1 MGIKFFWTLEGYI
14 IGKKNYQLT
23 AKVCGRARSLSAS
36 SKFMHLKKREAN
48 APGAGAR
55 GSPAPPR
62 AAQNKLP
69 DEAAARV
76 RDPSRDA
83 LPLRS
88 AGVFPRLRA
97 GTPGFAPIFSE
108 KGATALN
115 GVCHAS
121 FPLFHPGVSREAAP
135 GAPGA
140 GKTGPFQLALPAAA
154 TLDPHR
160 DSTRARVC
168 ARRRARGRQ
177 AACPRAL
184 GTGCMCSQERLSLA
198 ACNLESF
205 PLSRRRCPD
214 TPRVQQEAM
223 TSVASLPDSPR
234 AAAAA
239 H

>member
-168 ARRRARGRQ
+168 ARGRARGRQ

-184 GTGCMCSQERLSLA
+184 GTGCMCSQERLSLKY
-198 ACNLESF
+198 S
-205 PLSRRRCPD
+205 S
-214 TPRVQQEAM
+214 
-223 TSVASLPDSPR
+223 
-234 AAAAA
+234 
-239 H
+239 